1 MAWDTIK
8 HVAAYLYMIF
18 VILTAFAL
26 LMRS

>member
-1 MAWDTIK
+1 MAWNMIK
-8 HVAAYLYMIF
+8 RVAAYLYLIF